1 MLIMNRPSAGIAPIC
16 FSYIL
21 VLILLLDSTRP
32 VQSIALSSLCAHF
45 GHSCFGGKYFDEY
58 IKRKFLKKINL
69 GNWGKRD
76 LSAISLTPDII
87 QSNSDTN
94 DDGTAISS
102 IYDQNSMNDLL
113 VEQIRLVNK

>member
-1 MLIMNRPSAGIAPIC
+1 MN
-16 FSYIL
+16 
-21 VLILLLDSTRP
+21 
-32 VQSIALSSLCAHF
+32 
-45 GHSCFGGKYFDEY
+45 
-58 IKRKFLKKINL
+58 IKRKFLKKIINL